1 MKRTP
6 KNYLN
11 ILSMERKLIIEFR
24 NERFFDK
31 TKALSDIFK
40 KVSLPSFESKSKD
53 STRLKPS
60 KEIQKQKFKLLP
72 RNRLILPNLNLF
84 QCQKSYS
91 LILFQV
97 LYLKGILRQ
106 DQKSTC

>member
-6 KNYLN
+6 K
-11 ILSMERKLIIEFR
+11 KLLEYF
-24 NERFFDK
+24 EHED
-31 TKALSDIFK
+31 
-40 KVSLPSFESKSKD
+40 FESKSKE
-53 STRLKPS
+53 STKFKPS
-60 KEIQKQKFKLLP
+60 KEIQEQKFKLLP

-91 LILFQV
+91 LIFFHV